1 VSDPSWPDRLFVYGT
16 LRPGDTAWHRIE
28 PHVVGEP
35 VATRLPGTLYD
46 TGLGYPAL
54 TLDSAGTVPGW
65 TIRLRAPAAALAELD
80 EYEGVEYMRVRVVDS
95 TGLSCWT
102 YLWTAPV
109 AGMVR
114 LAHGW
119 PDQV

>member
-28 PHVVGEP
+28 PP
-35 VATRLPGTLYD
+35 VPTRLPGTLYD

-65 TIRLRAPAAALAELD
+65 TIQLRAPATALAELD